1 MAKAVTTKKE
11 KPSKEQLLTRFYI
24 LTSVLLIVGS
34 LLFSVFRFE
43 RVFPRIIQ
51 SFVDVGLSIA
61 FYFTELC
68 EFHVIKPTVGVV
80 PVDVKTT
87 MPAEWAQFRT
97 KLVTFGKLLIS
108 KDNLKACFSDLWGTT
123 LKVLEIVMM
132 IAPIVA
138 LIIFGIVSMYN
149 TENIEYDR
157 KTKPRR
163 AFEAVERA
171 VYLPVKAYV
180 VGYIRHLKT
189 HRLAW
194 GIFVAVWLYNLNVFT
209 IMLEA
214 FAYLMYFA
222 IATFSIHALYAQLVK
237 LVYDLGVPV
246 DFLPWWVWAI
256 IIYKVIDKIRR
267 SIGMQMLYHY
277 ENVNRAFL
285 KLYLGA
291 LFICGKQRTKKT
303 TLITDMAMTQEVI
316 FREEAQERLAIRDKQ
331 FPHFPWQNVE
341 VFYRNTLKKHSLPT
355 LASMRDFVAMLREMF
370 EKRALYAKLNPKA
383 KEARFEVLRR
393 KYGYTWNDFIF
404 GYDYERYG
412 MTYYD
417 NLTVI
422 NIFDAIEA
430 YLQLFYIYAA
440 PTSLIFGNYSVRTDL
455 QWYDNGNYPEL
466 DADFF
471 TRDPRNEEEKSQNSH
486 VAHLDNFRLYKV
498 VNPSDPYID
507 GFEAGILDVMEWA
520 KERGNQITNQ
530 GVKADDNK
538 ANAKNDGFEL
548 NMKIQTHQSTI
559 DNYTFFRLLM
569 DDHRPDSLGADNK
582 DLCNIIMVK
591 EVSEARVVM
600 PFYTIGS
607 LVYGLATKLHD
618 KIYYHLRRIRGDANG
633 TLLVYLMKKIY
644 TLIFRHHDRI
654 VKQFSVYTAKLN
666 IEDAMQKETLT
677 DKGKY
682 YISMKK
688 TYSDRFATDGLK
700 QFYHRKALGSKYG
713 LNDFPT
719 FKDKHISV
727 QEMEESGS
735 LFYKRVIDAFYAKE
749 LQRSIAMQRK
759 RKK

>member
-1 MAKAVTTKKE
+1 
-11 KPSKEQLLTRFYI
+11 
-24 LTSVLLIVGS
+24 
-34 LLFSVFRFE
+34 
-43 RVFPRIIQ
+43 
-51 SFVDVGLSIA
+51 
-61 FYFTELC
+61 
-68 EFHVIKPTVGVV
+68 
-80 PVDVKTT
+80 
-87 MPAEWAQFRT
+87 
-97 KLVTFGKLLIS
+97 
-108 KDNLKACFSDLWGTT
+108 
-123 LKVLEIVMM
+123 
-132 IAPIVA
+132 
-138 LIIFGIVSMYN
+138 
-149 TENIEYDR
+149 
-157 KTKPRR
+157 
-163 AFEAVERA
+163 
-171 VYLPVKAYV
+171 
-180 VGYIRHLKT
+180 
-189 HRLAW
+189 
-194 GIFVAVWLYNLNVFT
+194 
-209 IMLEA
+209 
-214 FAYLMYFA
+214 
-222 IATFSIHALYAQLVK
+222 
-237 LVYDLGVPV
+237 
-246 DFLPWWVWAI
+246 
-256 IIYKVIDKIRR
+256 
-267 SIGMQMLYHY
+267 
-277 ENVNRAFL
+277 
-285 KLYLGA
+285 
-291 LFICGKQRTKKT
+291 
-303 TLITDMAMTQEVI
+303 MTQEVI

-341 VFYRNTLKKHSLPT
+341 VFYRNTLEKHSLPT
-355 LASMRDFVAMLREMF
+355 LASIREFVRLLRMFF
-370 EKRALYAKLNPKA
+370 EKHDVYDKLYPYARK
-383 KEARFEVLRR
+383 ARFKMLES